1 VGLDWGVDIGGARA
15 RIGDRVALQGN
26 LDPAVLFAP
35 AEVVQ
40 REAEKTLAAFGFGDG
55 HVFNLGHGISQF
67 TPPDAVKIL
76 VDCVH
81 QSSLRYH
88 RDKLNT
94 RAS

>member
-1 VGLDWGVDIGGARA
+1 M
-15 RIGDRVALQGN
+15 
-26 LDPAVLFAP
+26 LFAP

-40 REAEKTLAAFGFGDG
+40 RETEKILAAFGHGSG

-67 TPPDAVKIL
+67 TPAEAVKIL

-81 QSSLRYH
+81 QSSPRYH
-88 RDKLNT
+88 GDSVNT